1 MSLTFSIAHNQ
12 ITKKV
17 SCPRSNTVNQL
28 ASLAIAKFGLPL
40 SANGTLLHSGKKLD
54 GLLPLRLTNLVN
66 NAKLVLE
73 LSSALRPV
81 TVKVVASVLGELKQK
96 IIKTQTDSTVQQLLD
111 TFAAESG
118 AQIGDHRVQLS
129 VLDARIENGSADFA
143 STLLGSILGSAT
155 NAVIRLTVE
164 SKDAHSKREKLQA
177 EQRELRQQL
186 EEHKRQARLLE
197 KRLKEE
203 AQETKKQEELKAE
216 EEVEKEPELED
227 EGVEKA
233 EAIEEP
239 AGQDAIATEDSGKD
253 VDMDV
258 DEAQEPLSKPEEVN
272 ALDTK
277 QEASALLN
285 DSFPQT
291 PSDES
296 FKVQHYKEDT
306 VYIPLNRSQHYEN
319 PDNDYNLTVAQAE
332 KYYGIIKSM
341 QQNKKQQP
349 KDVTPPKAYII
360 RVRFPDRALLDLQ
373 IEDSSMKLGQ
383 LLKKLD
389 SFVHEKHI
397 NTYRLKNGVP
407 PFEEIAMGFDANNKE
422 LKHHKSFQD
431 ERIMLIW
438 ESSDKSLKGPYL
450 KLDVNTRNID
460 ELPTLQLESHRGQL
474 GDEEEKRRKS
484 ILELNQSRQPEKKKK
499 NGLPKWF
506 KPGK

>member
-73 LSSALRPV
+73 VSSALRPV

-111 TFAAESG
+111 TFSADSG

-129 VLDARIENGSADFA
+129 VLDARIENGSTDFT
-143 STLLGSILGSAT
+143 STLLGSILGSAN

-203 AQETKKQEELKAE
+203 AQETEKKEEPKEE
-216 EEVEKEPELED
+216 EEVEPELKD
-227 EGVEKA
+227 EKAELKDEEA

-239 AGQDAIATEDSGKD
+239 VVQDSIAENPGKD

-258 DEAQEPLSKPEEVN
+258 DEPQSKPEEIN

-296 FKVQHYKEDT
+296 FKVQHFKEDT

-319 PDNDYNLTVAQAE
+319 PDNDYNLTVSQAE

-349 KDVTPPKAYII
+349 KEVVPPKAYII

-438 ESSDKSLKGPYL
+438 ESTDKSAKGPYL

-460 ELPTLQLESHRGQL
+460 DLPTLQLESHRGQL

-484 ILELNQSRQPEKKKK
+484 ILELNQSKQPEKKKK

>member
-1 MSLTFSIAHNQ
+1 M
-12 ITKKV
+12 
-17 SCPRSNTVNQL
+17 NQL

-73 LSSALRPV
+73 VSSALRSV
-81 TVKVVASVLGELKQK
+81 TVKVVASILGELKQK

-111 TFAAESG
+111 TFAVESG

-129 VLDARIENGSADFA
+129 VLDARIENGTTDFT
-143 STLLGSILGSAT
+143 STLLGSLLGSAN

-164 SKDAHSKREKLQA
+164 SKDAHSKREKFQA

-203 AQETKKQEELKAE
+203 SQETDLQEEPKEE
-216 EEVEKEPELED
+216 EEVEQEPELRD
-227 EGVEKA
+227 EKPEKA
-233 EAIEEP
+233 NVIEEF
-239 AGQDAIATEDSGKD
+239 AGQDSIDTEDLGKD
-253 VDMDV
+253 VNMDV
-258 DEAQEPLSKPEEVN
+258 DEAQEPLSKPEEIN

-277 QEASALLN
+277 QEVSALLN
-285 DSFPQT
+285 DSIPQT

-296 FKVQHYKEDT
+296 FKVQHYNEDT

-341 QQNKKQQP
+341 QQNKRQQP
-349 KDVTPPKAYII
+349 REVAPPKAYII
-360 RVRFPDRALLDLQ
+360 RVRFPDRALLNLR

-422 LKHHKSFQD
+422 LKHHKNFQD

-438 ESSDKSLKGPYL
+438 ESSDKTTKGPYL

-460 ELPTLQLESHRGQL
+460 DLPTLQLESHRGQL

-484 ILELNQSRQPEKKKK
+484 ILELSQSRQPEKKKK